1 MNNEIEVVRTFN
13 RDYTRLLGVLDEGLL
28 DSPYSLTEA
37 RLLFELSGGGDLATL
52 GLRESLGLD
61 PGYLSRLLARLEADG
76 LVVRS
81 RSGAD
86 LRRQL
91 VRLTPRGREVF
102 AGLDTRS
109 AAQVEGLLE
118 GLPADRRHRLV
129 RAMDAVRRILAGAPA
144 APFDLRPLRPGDLGW
159 VVWRHGV
166 FYAEERGWDATYE
179 ALVARVAAGYGE
191 HHDPARENAWIA
203 EIDGEPVGSVFCVRA
218 DRPGDVAQLR
228 LLLVEPQA
236 RGLGLGQRLV
246 DECLAFA
253 RAAGYREMVLW
264 TVAGLAASRHLYVKA
279 GFELESEQAEE
290 RFGDAITAQWWRLRL

>member
-1 MNNEIEVVRTFN
+1 MKTEIEVVRTFN

-37 RLLFELSGGGDLATL
+37 RLLFELSGGAELATL
-52 GLRESLGLD
+52 GLREALGLD

-91 VRLTPRGREVF
+91 VRLTPRGREIF
-102 AGLDTRS
+102 TDLDARS
-109 AAQVEGLLE
+109 AAQVEGLLRE
-118 GLPADRRHRLV
+118 LPADRRHRLV
-129 RAMDAVRRILAGAPA
+129 QAMRAVGGILAGA
-144 APFDLRPLRPGDLGW
+144 APEPYVLRPLRPGDLGW

-179 ALVARVAAGYGE
+179 ALVARIAAGYGE
-191 HHDPARENAWIA
+191 HRDPARENAWIA
-203 EIDGEPVGSVFCVRA
+203 EIDGEPVGSIFCVRA

-236 RGLGLGQRLV
+236 RGLGLGRRLV
-246 DECLAFA
+246 EECLAFA
-253 RAAGYREMVLW
+253 RGAGYREMVLW

-279 GFELESEQAEE
+279 GFELESERDEE
-290 RFGDAITAQWWRLRL
+290 RFGEEITAQWWRLAL